1 MEEHSCR
8 AVVFFAIISISF
20 GQLTVKLSKEERY
33 LNGLTKVDFS
43 PSAVLSD
50 PSILKDTWIES
61 PMPLQYYSKADKE
74 AQLEVNEGYFQG
86 SGFVGAYCTTDDRF
100 VYKEDNAKL
109 PIEQRSIDN
118 EPITPYT
125 WKIIDFERI
134 DPDGAKTVINLMRP
148 NWWIKA
154 LKATNVGNKVYL
166 SISEQGISGDF
177 KVTNIRT
184 ISLDTRFLDWKIE
197 NNLVSRPLTGK
208 FEHQS
213 YDVWEFEFD
222 NGEIIGCTPSHPFYS
237 EKQQAYIPVGDIQI
251 GEQLRNKDGKNIAI
265 KSKRKKEGRDTVY
278 NLEVYRDHNFLV
290 GYSGFLVHNVC
301 YSGLIEDY
309 VKNTAKYFKEIVE
322 DASKVFYQRLGRISE
337 MEFAQVSF
345 IKNIKNKIP
354 DVNEANFSLAKIEME
369 GSNKISNE
377 YYTCFS
383 GKSQNDLPNIIK
395 NENVGYAG
403 KSIKEAPELS
413 NSAGHYNTYQCNY
426 TGTKGIGPT
435 RHNDAER
442 KILESLRKDLLN
454 QYPNAASESFKFKVT
469 IHSELF
475 PCASCTEVMGQ
486 FLNEFKGASI
496 DIVTR
501 TKGFIK

>member
-1 MEEHSCR
+1 MNKNKSILNVFI
-8 AVVFFAIISISF
+8 AFFAIISISF

-33 LNGLTKVDFS
+33 LNGLAKVDFS
-43 PSAVLSD
+43 PSAVLAD
-50 PSILKDTWIES
+50 PSILKDTWMES

-86 SGFVGAYCTTDDRF
+86 SGFVGAYCTTDDRL

-134 DPDGAKTVINLMRP
+134 DPDGAKTVVNLMRP

-154 LKATNVGNKVYL
+154 LKATNIGNKVYL

-177 KVTNIRT
+177 KVTDIRT
-184 ISLDTRFLDWKIE
+184 ISLDTRFMDWKIE

-290 GYSGFLVHNVC
+290 GYSGFLVHNSCLEKFLKSV
-301 YSGLIEDY
+301 G
-309 VKNTAKYFKEIVE
+309 VE
-322 DASKVFYQRLGRISE
+322 ESA
-337 MEFAQVSF
+337 
-345 IKNIKNKIP
+345 
-354 DVNEANFSLAKIEME
+354 
-369 GSNKISNE
+369 
-377 YYTCFS
+377 
-383 GKSQNDLPNIIK
+383 IIK
-395 NENVGYAG
+395 WKNNGVTSKYTFTLKG
-403 KSIKEAPELS
+403 KGTASFDELTQCEDFAIHLEKDIVNFGKDINGEDFRAIDAVYRETGKMISLKGVANYNPSTFNTRIKEAFDKIKAYNKNPIYPDIAKMDKVDLAVKAKEFTKQQAKDTWLGRS
-413 NSAGHYNTYQCNY
+413 SYHYQ
-426 TGTKGIGPT
+426 PT
-435 RHNDAER
+435 D
-442 KILESLRKDLLN
+442 D
-454 QYPNAASESFKFKVT
+454 
-469 IHSELF
+469 
-475 PCASCTEVMGQ
+475 
-486 FLNEFKGASI
+486 I
-496 DIVTR
+496 DGLIDNIFVECSD
-501 TKGFIK
+501 GFIKLK